1 MGFSY
6 TKNKFGLVIKFGEEV
21 DVATSYL
28 TIQPLSLFARIGGI
42 IGVGQ
47 VLVWFITYFWS
58 KSQIVCSYF
67 REHSLKSRMKYKLLL
82 LSYMLQHFM

>member
-21 DVATSYL
+21 DVSTSYL
-28 TIQPLSLFARIGGI
+28 TIQPLALFARIGGI

-47 VLVWFITYFWS
+47 VLAWFLTYSWTRLQVFGRHMS
-58 KSQIVCSYF
+58 S
-67 REHSLKSRMKYKLLL
+67 HSVISRVK
-82 LSYMLQHFM
+82 